1 MQWLKDFVNGFFGY
15 LLDGFLWLAEA
26 IGQVLSFVFFQIYD
40 GLLTVIF
47 LFTSAIDLSAVA
59 FNMAAKYAG
68 LPTQLIWLINQVN
81 FPQFTAYIVGAI
93 IIRLLL
99 NLIPTWATRV

>member
-1 MQWLKDFVNGFFGY
+1 MQWLKDFINGFFDT

-26 IGQVLSFVFFQIYD
+26 IGQVLHFIVYQTYD
-40 GLLTVIF
+40 GILIIIF
-47 LFTSAIDLSAVA
+47 LFTKSIDLSAMA

-81 FPQFTAYIVGAI
+81 FPQFVTYIVGAI
-93 IIRLLL
+93 IIRMIL
-99 NLIPTWATRV
+99 NLIPTWATRI